1 MADAVPKLVQ
11 YVVNE
16 DISGATSVLTSPE
29 GADANWQLQYDRD
42 IGERKFVR
50 GDSVLHIAVKMR
62 NATLV
67 KLLIIFDANLQVKN
81 RMRETPLMVANNVHA
96 AECGHAISRVL
107 ELRKKLPL
115 VPKKSAKPV
124 PKQKDDDVFLLSLD
138 GGGIRGLVFI
148 QSIIELDKRREQLYR
163 GSKPF
168 LDYFNWI
175 TGNSTG
181 GIAALAL
188 AIGKDPT
195 HGRKLYFHLKNEVL
209 MGKPPFD
216 NDQITEVLQNTFGS
230 ATTMSSIEDQKKYNV
245 SVMTTL
251 ACTNPPKLHIMR
263 SYGGPADDGQAS
275 PSERRIWE
283 AARATCSCCSLLPS
297 IWKFH

>member
-115 VPKKSAKPV
+115 VPKKSAKPH
-124 PKQKDDDVFLLSLD
+124 S
-138 GGGIRGLVFI
+138 
-148 QSIIELDKRREQLYR
+148 
-163 GSKPF
+163 
-168 LDYFNWI
+168 
-175 TGNSTG
+175 
-181 GIAALAL
+181 
-188 AIGKDPT
+188 
-195 HGRKLYFHLKNEVL
+195 
-209 MGKPPFD
+209 
-216 NDQITEVLQNTFGS
+216 
-230 ATTMSSIEDQKKYNV
+230 
-245 SVMTTL
+245 
-251 ACTNPPKLHIMR
+251 
-263 SYGGPADDGQAS
+263 
-275 PSERRIWE
+275 
-283 AARATCSCCSLLPS
+283 
-297 IWKFH
+297 